1 MNENKSMAVE
11 MVGNKEIRQK
21 YIDRVEVLDKIKKL
35 MLIPQLEMVT
45 ARQIADYY
53 EVSLKTIETCYR
65 DNKDEITVDG
75 VVIVKAGE
83 ISKKFGSLFCKET
96 NLQRVRGGITISLTD
111 NVTLMIPNGG
121 SRMFPKR
128 AVLRFGMLL
137 RDSKVAQ
144 EVRTQLLNIV
154 EHTVAENPE
163 LLTAEIDDEKVML
176 DNILAAYVGGNP
188 VEILQATS
196 VYSAYLKR
204 YATQLEEQNK
214 TLKEDNDILAG
225 NILKWNDRAT
235 ASKACRI
242 MARYLNLTE
251 KDCWNKVYSCLK
263 HKYSIDVF
271 ARRKESGKT
280 MPYLD
285 FIREDEWGCFLD
297 TISAILQ
304 ENGISPS
311 TVFEEAER
319 AKNEC

>member
-1 MNENKSMAVE
+1 MNANKNTVAE
-11 MVGNKEIRQK
+11 MTDNKELRQK
-21 YIDRVEVLDKIKKL
+21 YIDRVEVLDKVKKL
-35 MLIPQLEMVT
+35 VLIPQLKMMTV
-45 ARQIADYY
+45 RQVADFY
-53 EVSLKTIETCYR
+53 EVDYKTIH
-65 DNKDEITVDG
+65 
-75 VVIVKAGE
+75 
-83 ISKKFGSLFCKET
+83 
-96 NLQRVRGGITISLTD
+96 RVCQSYKSELASDGITTITPQYFGKFLNAHECPFKNLEQKNGKMVVSIDDNTTIS
-111 NVTLMIPNGG
+111 IPNIGIRCF
-121 SRMFPKR
+121 SKR
-128 AVLRFGMLL
+128 AVLRIGMVL
-137 RDSKVAQ
+137 RDSKVAK

-154 EHTVAENPE
+154 EHTAVEKPE
-163 LLTAEIDDEKVML
+163 LLTAEIDDEKAML
-176 DNILAAYVGGNP
+176 DNILTAYVSGNP

-242 MARYLNLTE
+242 MARHLNLTE

-280 MPYLD
+280 MLYLD
-285 FIREDEWGCFLD
+285 FICEDEWGCFLD

-311 TVFEEAER
+311 TVFEEVER
-319 AKNEC
+319 AKNER